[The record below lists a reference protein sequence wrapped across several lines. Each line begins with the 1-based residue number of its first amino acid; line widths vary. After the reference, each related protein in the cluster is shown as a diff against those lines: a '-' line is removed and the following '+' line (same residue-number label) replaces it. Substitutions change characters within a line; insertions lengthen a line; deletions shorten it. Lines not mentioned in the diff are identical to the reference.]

1 MKRLVVFLAALAL
14 FTLSA
19 ANAQTLI
26 FGQSGLPAQLDTG
39 QDGNSL
45 TVSYQVVENL
55 VAYAPGSADIAP
67 GLALSW
73 QPNEDATVWTFK
85 LREGVKF
92 HDDTDFNA
100 EAVKFNFDRW
110 NNQDNEY
117 AYAADGKDLS
127 AWTYVFGNYYGED
140 GYLLESVEA
149 PDATTVVFT
158 LTRPNGFLPQA
169 MAAAYFGLHSPQ
181 AIMEGGPEYG
191 TPAGGLVGTGAFTF
205 VEWIDGE
212 RVTLARNENYWG
224 EGAGVEEI
232 VFRGIEEPATRLA
245 ELEAGTIDIATN
257 LSPDDYETITTNTEL
272 VVPPKVEGDLRLGY
286 IGMHQANEPFDD
298 LRVRQ
303 AVAYAIDKEAII
315 DAFYSGG
322 ELGQVAAEFIPAAL
336 FGNAGLEAY
345 PYDPEKAKELLAEAG
360 LVDGFDTQFW
370 YMPVSRP
377 YYPNPQDL
385 AEAVATYLAD
395 VGINVELMTED
406 WGVYLENYKQGKY
419 PIYML
424 GWSADFAD
432 PDNFITP
439 FFNPKEA
446 VGALGWDNPE
456 VSGLIEQ
463 AQGAPT
469 QEAREELY
477 KQISQII
484 YDEIPSLPMVNPT
497 ALDVTR
503 SNIEGFQP
511 SSLGST
517 VSFAAITKAE

>member
-1 MKRLVVFLAALAL
+1 MKRFVVMVSALAL
-14 FTLSA
+14 LMLGV

-26 FGQSGLPAQLDTG
+26 FGQSGLPATLDTG

-45 TVSYQVVENL
+45 TVAYQVVENL
-55 VAYAPGSADIAP
+55 VAYAPGTADVAP

-73 QPNEDATVWTFK
+73 EPNDDATVWTFK
-85 LREGVKF
+85 LREGVTF
-92 HDDTDFNA
+92 HDGTEFNA

-127 AWTYVFGNYYGED
+127 AWTYVFGGYYGVE

-149 PDATTVVFT
+149 PDPTTVVFT

-169 MAAAYFGLHSPQ
+169 LAASYYGMHSPA
-181 AIMEGGPEYG
+181 AIMEGGLEYG
-191 TPAGGLVGTGAFTF
+191 TPAGNIVGTGPFTF
-205 VEWIDGE
+205 VEWIDGD

-224 EGAGVEEI
+224 EPAKVEQI
-232 VFRGIEEPATRLA
+232 VFRGIEESATRLA

-257 LSPDDYETITTNTEL
+257 LSPDDYETITSNPDL
-272 VVPPKVEGDLRLGY
+272 KIPPKAEGDLRVGY
-286 IGMHQANEPFDD
+286 IGMNQSNAPFDN
-298 LRVRQ
+298 LLVRQ
-303 AVAYAIDKEAII
+303 AVAYAIDKEAVI
-315 DAFYSGG
+315 DAFYGD
-322 ELGQVAAEFIPAAL
+322 LGQVAAEFIPAAL
-336 FGNAGLEAY
+336 FGHAGLEPY
-345 PYDPEKAKELLAEAG
+345 PYDPERAKELLAEAG
-360 LVDGFDTQFW
+360 FPDGFDTQFW

-406 WGVYLENYKQGKY
+406 WGIYLDNYKQGKY
-419 PIYML
+419 PMYML

-439 FFNPKEA
+439 FFNPTEA
-446 VGALGWDNPE
+446 VGAFGWDNPE
-456 VSGLIEQ
+456 VTALIEQ
-463 AQGAPT
+463 AQSAGEPT
-469 QEAREELY
+469 EREIYYRELA
-477 KQISQII
+477 QII
-484 YDEIPSLPMVNPT
+484 YDELPALPMVNPT

-503 SNIEGFQP
+503 ANIDGFLP
-511 SSLGST
+511 SALGST
-517 VSFAAITKAE
+517 VSFASVTKTE